1 MIAVL
6 NRRGNVAQLSAIYGT
21 ALPRRMMPVGGRFYN
36 YTPGFIMDSLGH
48 SDCVIK
54 ETLRIKVN
62 AYLKQVFFVNS
73 NRLNT
78 VESKNN
84 YLRYAVGGFLPGT
97 LSIA

>member
-1 MIAVL
+1 MLNFLRFMEQLCLDVWCLMAVDF
-6 NRRGNVAQLSAIYGT
+6 N
-21 ALPRRMMPVGGRFYN
+21 N

-62 AYLKQVFFVNS
+62 AFLNQVFFVNS